1 MLENFTLN
9 PRPYKTYYYYNKN
22 NKPEEW
28 ARIGH
33 AKTRTNAIRAAI
45 VKVVEDKYAHVDIY
59 NEEGVRCGRIIRQSA
74 HNIFISI

>member
-1 MLENFTLN
+1 MIENFTPN
-9 PRPYKTYYYYNKN
+9 PRPYKTYYCYDKN
-22 NKPEEW
+22 NKVTEW

-45 VKVVEDKYAHVDIY
+45 VKAVEGMYASVDIY

-74 HNIFISI
+74 HKIFISI